1 VVSNLLTVDRE
12 TVLVTLTLVR
22 VVLDLVVNVF
32 TNLTELECLRL
43 NISFDN
49 LDELRE
55 GVTNILQAGLRM
67 ETSESTDLVDLVIT
81 NTEQTLKTRLN
92 NE

>member
-1 VVSNLLTVDRE
+1 M
-12 TVLVTLTLVR
+12 TLTLVR